1 MANQTLLY
9 PVQWGIGLK
18 QINMLEQFTWQQ
30 FLVAISVLTLIWYFS
45 VILLFYRK
53 ELKALLNGKKLND
66 ENDAPLPHR
75 WDKKVETLNPVV
87 QDNLLGKSK
96 LPDGVSV
103 VEMEELQFADVDNKV
118 QLLGLVSDV
127 IEEIKTIFNILV
139 REDGTKQDFF
149 KLIEA
154 VKESYSGILTSQH
167 IPQINEFIIA
177 NASFHLTREELDN
190 LWY

>member
-1 MANQTLLY
+1 
-9 PVQWGIGLK
+9 
-18 QINMLEQFTWQQ
+18 MLQQFTWQQ
-30 FLVAISVLTLIWYFS
+30 FLVAISILTLIWYSS

-53 ELKALLNGKKLND
+53 ELKALLKGKSPND
-66 ENDAPLPHR
+66 ENNAPLPHH
-75 WDKKVETLNPVV
+75 WDKKVDALEPEAV
-87 QDNLLGKSK
+87 DNLIGKSK
-96 LPDGVSV
+96 LPDGVSIIGMD
-103 VEMEELQFADVDNKV
+103 EIQFADEDSKM

-139 REDGTKQDFF
+139 KEDGTKQDFF

-154 VKESYSGILTSQH
+154 VKEGYSGILTSQH

-177 NASFHLTREELDN
+177 NASFHLTPDEVEN

>member
-1 MANQTLLY
+1 
-9 PVQWGIGLK
+9 
-18 QINMLEQFTWQQ
+18 MLQQFTWQQ

-45 VILLFYRK
+45 VILLFYRS
-53 ELKALLNGKKLND
+53 ELKALLNGKKLSD

-75 WDKKVETLNPVV
+75 WAKKVDALDPEPG
-87 QDNLLGKSK
+87 QNLMGKSK
-96 LPDGVSV
+96 LPDGVSIL
-103 VEMEELQFADVDNKV
+103 EMEELQFSDDNKV

-154 VKESYSGILTSQH
+154 VKESYSGIITSQH

-177 NASFHLTREELDN
+177 NASFHLTPEELDN